1 VLDSF
6 SGGAPVPVAFS
17 LVKQWTENFKSEIS
31 KGSFGSVYSGIVLL
45 PEGEESD
52 HRQSRRVAVKR
63 IDVEGILSS
72 RGIGAEEGSRE
83 LLRSIRQ
90 EVKLLSSLH
99 HPNIA
104 RLVGHCLPP
113 TEDMTMSEQMM
124 KELCLV
130 FELAPKG
137 GLDSCL
143 SDDAKSSDLLW
154 QYRIKIAAGVAK
166 GLCYMHN
173 TTPGSPVYHRD
184 MKSSNIALMASYDP
198 KIIDCFLSEYVSAPA
213 TKGMSVISHAPP
225 LFGTPCYTCPHY
237 RKSAGMAYDAQCE
250 VYAFG
255 IVLLEL
261 LTGTLQGH
269 VGKDGKQV
277 MLEGLLSRGLLVAD
291 HRIHWPEGLVAD
303 ISALA
308 VQCTASHGDRID
320 SMTAVMGI
328 SDSLN
333 VKYQELGLDDDILR
347 VNRGLIARLES
358 LQLQQDIRVMDL
370 ETTLKCEICFEEN
383 IPASRGVTCNNRAHP
398 HFFCGAER
406 NDCFGDMVSSQ
417 SSDYSSFVRNSLG
430 IVCGVCTAL
439 VPRVVTAFDA
449 SVVARHSGNEALASF
464 IRANTNAG
472 RCEGQR
478 ALEDQR
484 LQHLNEIQKMKEAA
498 MADAARLAAST
509 ERHRLRIMDTIVT
522 LHCPHCSLAILDFDG
537 CFAVEHR
544 VDNTDHGHGCGLY
557 FCGWCLAK
565 FGNNT
570 DCHVH
575 VKICPHN
582 LHPGT
587 YYGTFPADFN
597 RVHGARRRNL
607 VLQYLRENIPDDKA
621 REEATKAIRGDLTDL
636 GIEI

>member
-1 VLDSF
+1 V
-6 SGGAPVPVAFS
+6 PVPFS
-17 LVKQWTENFKSEIS
+17 LIKQWTENFKSEIG
-31 KGSFGSVYSGIVLL
+31 KGSIGSVYSGIVLL
-45 PEGEESD
+45 PDGEECER
-52 HRQSRRVAVKR
+52 RQGRRVAVKR
-63 IDVEGILSS
+63 IDVEGILPS
-72 RGIGAEEGSRE
+72 RGTGAEGGSRE
-83 LLRSIRQ
+83 LLRSIQ
-90 EVKLLSSLH
+90 HEVKLLSSLQ

-113 TEDMTMSEQMM
+113 SEDLIISEQKM

-130 FELAPKG
+130 YELAPQG

-154 QYRIKIAAGVAK
+154 QYRLKIAAGVAK
-166 GLCYMHN
+166 GLCHMHN
-173 TTPGSPVYHRD
+173 NIPGSPVYHRD
-184 MKSSNIALMASYDP
+184 MKSSNIVLMASYDP
-198 KIIDCFLSEYVSAPA
+198 KIINCSLSANESAPS
-213 TKGMSVISHAPP
+213 TTGVSVISHSAP
-225 LFGTPCYTCPHY
+225 LFGSPRYTCPHNK
-237 RKSAGMAYDAQCE
+237 KSAGMAYDAKCE
-250 VYAFG
+250 VYSFG

-261 LTGTLQGH
+261 LTGKLQGQ
-269 VGKDGKQV
+269 VGKDGKHV
-277 MLEGLLSRGLLVAD
+277 MLERLLSHGLLFAD

-308 VQCTASHGDRID
+308 AQCTASHGDRID

-333 VKYQELGLDDDILR
+333 VKYQELGMDDDVLR
-347 VNRGLIARLES
+347 VNIGLIARLEC

-370 ETTLKCEICFEEN
+370 ETTHKCEICFEDN
-383 IPASRGVTCNNRAHP
+383 IPASKGVTCRNRAHP
-398 HFFCGAER
+398 HFFCGAQR

-449 SVVARHSGNEALASF
+449 SVVARHSGNEALSTF

-484 LQHLNEIQKMKEAA
+484 LQHLDEMQKTKEAA
-498 MADAARLAAST
+498 MADAARLVAST
-509 ERHRLRIMDTIVT
+509 ERHRLRIMDNIVT

-544 VDNTDHGHGCGLY
+544 ADNADHGHGCGLY

-565 FGNNT
+565 FGNNA

-575 VKICPHN
+575 VKICSHN

-587 YYGTFPADFN
+587 YHGTFPADFN
-597 RVHGARRRNL
+597 RVHGVRRRNL
-607 VLQYLRENIPDDKA
+607 VFQYLRDNIPDDKE
-621 REEATKAIRGDLTDL
+621 REETTKAIRGELTDV
-636 GIEI
+636 GIDI